1 MRVREIEVAD
11 MGAPS
16 YETIIDEASRMV
28 EVLRGLSDSFRS
40 VSRLLIDT
48 LQNGGK
54 VLTAGNGGS
63 AAEAMHMAEELS
75 GRYHADRKALP
86 GLALCADGT
95 ALTCIGN
102 DYGFDRIFARQVEA
116 FGKEGDVLVL
126 FTTSG
131 NSANLLA
138 AAEVAKKRGIKV
150 VALTGRGGGA
160 LATLADYNLDISGV
174 GGAHV
179 QEGHQILLH
188 AFFEQIDA
196 AFAEG

>member
-1 MRVREIEVAD
+1 
-11 MGAPS
+11 
-16 YETIIDEASRMV
+16 
-28 EVLRGLSDSFRS
+28 
-40 VSRLLIDT
+40 
-48 LQNGGK
+48 
-54 VLTAGNGGS
+54 
-63 AAEAMHMAEELS
+63 MAEELS

-131 NSANLLA
+131 NSSNLLA

-179 QEGHQILLH
+179 QEGQQILLH

-196 AFAEG
+196 AFTEG